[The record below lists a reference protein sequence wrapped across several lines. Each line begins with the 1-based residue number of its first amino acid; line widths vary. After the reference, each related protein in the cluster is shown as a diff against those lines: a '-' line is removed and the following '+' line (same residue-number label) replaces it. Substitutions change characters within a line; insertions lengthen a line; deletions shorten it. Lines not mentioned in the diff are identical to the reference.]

1 MGLAISLLATLI
13 ANAMAH
19 GKNAVMLG
27 TVLNFFIV
35 GPTLKK

>member
-13 ANAMAH
+13 ANAIAL
-19 GKNAVMLG
+19 GRSAGMLG
-27 TVLNFFIV
+27 TVLNIFIV